1 MLNLKRKEEEKFFF
15 SPYRPV
21 DPYLLYIPIMKSR
34 LSGFRRKEEKKK
46 KEKTNQK
53 LLCDKYLFSAKQ
65 RSKWANCKR
74 QLLLKQSYMVQLY
87 TQRGD

>member
-1 MLNLKRKEEEKFFF
+1 MVYHVFFGHPWHAYLNNSFRIISTHEIILTMLNLKRKEEEKFFF

-46 KEKTNQK
+46 KGKNKSETP
-53 LLCDKYLFSAKQ
+53 L
-65 RSKWANCKR
+65 
-74 QLLLKQSYMVQLY
+74 
-87 TQRGD
+87 